1 MRKKI
6 LLIII
11 LCFLSVSIFALNQFF
26 IDSQSI
32 ATFKNLVVSEL
43 KIPLSV
49 LNDYKSQEEE
59 LSQEASNA
67 IKTTTLKNLGY
78 EHWLD
83 YLDYI
88 ELNVYQAN
96 VTEDAKEELIVA
108 VNLSKDLAA
117 MAVYSPIN
125 QEYVYKAAI
134 KDLLPIKKL
143 SFIKVPNE
151 DFNFLVTEQLLDE
164 RFGAF
169 FIDQFLEIYLFEN
182 DGFTSVFKKSKYLQ
196 EVYNLK
202 WIDPS
207 ASNDQWVKIIEN
219 NAIDFEENKGLN
231 IEVSISREKL
241 TAQNQFMPKES
252 EYKTVEKIAT
262 TEIYYW
268 SPKFSHFI
276 IFEGI
281 DKKSTAAVAVIED
294 TASWKEHLLGLRS
307 NNYRIKTVSGE
318 IIFQGKDSIIS
329 RE

>member
-6 LLIII
+6 LLIFI
-11 LCFLSVSIFALNQFF
+11 LCFLSISIFALNQFF

-32 ATFKNLVVSEL
+32 TTFKNLVVSEL
-43 KIPLSV
+43 SIPFSILQ
-49 LNDYKSQEEE
+49 DYKSQKQG

-88 ELNVYQAN
+88 ELNVYQSN

-108 VNLSKDLAA
+108 LNLSKDLAA

-125 QEYVYKAAI
+125 QEYVYKTAI

-143 SFIKVPNE
+143 SFIKVPHK
-151 DFNFLVTEQLLDE
+151 DINFLVTEQLLDE

-182 DGFTSVFKKSKYLQ
+182 NNFISVFKKSQYLQ

-207 ASNDQWVKIIEN
+207 ASNDQWVKIVEN
-219 NAIDFEENKGLN
+219 NIIDFKENKGLN
-231 IEVSISREKL
+231 IEVSIFREKL
-241 TAQNQFMPKES
+241 TAQNRFMPKES
-252 EYKTVEKIAT
+252 EYKMAEEIAT
-262 TEIYYW
+262 TETYYW
-268 SPKFSHFI
+268 SPKFSHFV

-294 TASWKEHLLGLRS
+294 TSSWKEYLLGLRS
-307 NNYRIKTVSGE
+307 NNYRIKTVSGK
-318 IIFQGKDSIIS
+318 ILFQGKDSIIS
-329 RE
+329 QE